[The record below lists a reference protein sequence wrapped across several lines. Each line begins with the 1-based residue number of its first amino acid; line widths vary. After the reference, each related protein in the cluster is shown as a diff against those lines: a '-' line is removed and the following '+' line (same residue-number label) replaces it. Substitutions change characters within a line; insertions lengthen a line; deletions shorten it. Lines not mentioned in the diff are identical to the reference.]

1 MSDGG
6 VVGGAA
12 VPHAPQ
18 FFTLPDTEDHEQVA
32 RIRAVMGELGDR
44 LRSSAPDAVVIIA
57 NDHVENFAL
66 HCVPSF
72 TVHRGPWVAGSFAG
86 RDFSWT
92 VASDVSTRLVQA
104 LQGQGFD
111 PAVSL
116 NAPIGYEFGIPLT
129 FLGFPA
135 DTPLV
140 PIYVNSYVPPQP
152 SGDRCY
158 AFGQALA
165 QAAERLGHR
174 LCVIASGGLSHYPGT
189 DQYAHPDLGTDR
201 VLLDRMGS
209 GNLRSLLS
217 FSDAELDRTGN
228 VEARSWLMLAGAL
241 GEHVPELVRMEPS
254 WHHNYAIVGWPG
266 PPAGTRPARSA
277 AAPAEGAGEEPVGGL
292 HYPVPR
298 ADQLALYEALYALRM
313 HESACR
319 EFLTDPAAFAD
330 AYALDPDERAALLAV
345 DEQALRELGVHPL
358 LGFLARLHLDLIK
371 KTAAAPAAAPA
382 GQTPAVTVEGEPA
395 DA

>member
-1 MSDGG
+1 MSDFG

-18 FFTLPDTEDHEQVA
+18 FFTLPSTEDHEQVA
-32 RIRAVMGELGDR
+32 RIQQTMGELGER
-44 LRSSAPDAVVIIA
+44 LRALEPDAVVVIA
-57 NDHVENFAL
+57 NDHLENFLL

-72 TVHRGPWVAGSFAG
+72 TVHRGPRVVGSFAG
-86 RDFSWT
+86 HDFSWP
-92 VASDVSTRLVQA
+92 VASDVSTQIVQS

-129 FLGFPA
+129 FLGFPP

-165 QAAERLGHR
+165 QAAGRLGYR

-189 DQYAHPDLGTDR
+189 DQYANPDVGTDQA
-201 VLLDRMGS
+201 VLERMRA
-209 GNLRSLLS
+209 GNLRSLLT
-217 FSDAELDRTGN
+217 FDETELDRTGN

-241 GEHVPELVRMEPS
+241 GEQVPDLVTLEPS
-254 WHHNYAIVGWPG
+254 WHHNYAIVGWSGQTGVPQ
-266 PPAGTRPARSA
+266 PARKRDD
-277 AAPAEGAGEEPVGGL
+277 L

-298 ADQLALYEALYALRM
+298 ADQLALYEALYALRIS
-313 HESACR
+313 EPACR
-319 EFLTDPAAFAD
+319 RFLDDPAAFAD
-330 AYALDPDERAALLAV
+330 GYPLQPEEREALVTIDEKT
-345 DEQALRELGVHPL
+345 LRTLGVHPL
-358 LGFLARLHLDLIK
+358 LGFLARLHLDLTK
-371 KTAAAPAAAPA
+371 KSAPASTQEQAAPGPASTAA
-382 GQTPAVTVEGEPA
+382 VKGEPA